1 MFGYL
6 ELFSGADKDLIGKF
20 FSEHACQCILDH
32 PDLAPVGGDNTDVFG
47 RDQAIGPEQ
56 FLDVVLN
63 VVDLQ
68 CVVEGGGQTV
78 LGVLANHAV
87 EHDWTVGV
95 LDPVEIPKELGGRFV
110 GTGHQCTVVELFGW
124 HLLCYIRISSQLQ
137 MTQLDAKEKSGLG
150 I

>member
-110 GTGHQCTVVELFGW
+110 EVAHGGVELIHHLHHLQNLIVIRFTLLRW
-124 HLLCYIRISSQLQ
+124 LLCSS
-137 MTQLDAKEKSGLG
+137 DE